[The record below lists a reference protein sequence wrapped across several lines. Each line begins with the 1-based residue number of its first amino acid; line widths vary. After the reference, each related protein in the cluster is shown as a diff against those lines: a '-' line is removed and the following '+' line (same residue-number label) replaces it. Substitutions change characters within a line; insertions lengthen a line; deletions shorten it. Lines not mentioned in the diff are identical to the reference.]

1 MMEEVMIADLKP
13 PNVMGEAKVNA
24 GYLAQLEWKA
34 AQLDAANKTI
44 ERLRADIRDA
54 PCLRATLGQVGSAI
68 RNQETG
74 LCMDC
79 IAECW
84 KRKALEGSDG

>member
-44 ERLRADIRDA
+44 ERLR
-54 PCLRATLGQVGSAI
+54 I